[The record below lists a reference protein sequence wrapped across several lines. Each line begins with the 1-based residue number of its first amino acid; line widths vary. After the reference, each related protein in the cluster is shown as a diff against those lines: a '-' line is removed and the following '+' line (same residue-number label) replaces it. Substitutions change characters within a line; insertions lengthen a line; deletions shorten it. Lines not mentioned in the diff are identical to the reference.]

1 MQYIHTPILPIFVN
15 RKSIIPPEMLSSLRY
30 MNVPA
35 ARFATEALF
44 RSGGGSYHAKRAM
57 SISALSGFE
66 GKHLISIDKLSNEE
80 LRGLLDL
87 SKKYRDVYG
96 RDSSVDPTTAP
107 KPLMGKSVSMI
118 FQKRSTRTRVSTET
132 GTSLLGGHALFLG
145 PSDIQLGVNESMR
158 DTATVLSR

>member
-1 MQYIHTPILPIFVN
+1 
-15 RKSIIPPEMLSSLRY
+15 

-87 SKKYRDVYG
+87 SKDIPEAFDSHPRVHGNWHESPG
-96 RDSSVDPTTAP
+96 RACPLPRSV
-107 KPLMGKSVSMI
+107 
-118 FQKRSTRTRVSTET
+118 
-132 GTSLLGGHALFLG
+132 
-145 PSDIQLGVNESMR
+145 
-158 DTATVLSR
+158 